1 MLDRLGATRLGV
13 WIIKRIVSPAQR
25 FLYRATRGGAF
36 TTAGRGKNVLLLT
49 TKGRLT
55 GKSRTTP
62 VYYLRDGDSI
72 VICNVNPGFERV
84 NPWVLNLRAHPIAK
98 VQIGRD
104 LAEYHAREATDLELN
119 KYWPQLLELWPAY
132 GEFFARSGQRAVFV
146 LERPSRADG
155 STTEG
160 ER

>member
-1 MLDRLGATRLGV
+1 MDRVGATRLGV
-13 WIIKRIVSPAQR
+13 WIIKHLVSPAQR

-55 GKSRTTP
+55 GKARTTP
-62 VYYLRDGDSI
+62 VYYLRDGDRI
-72 VICNVNPGFERV
+72 VICNVNPGFERI

-98 VQIGRD
+98 VQIGGD
-104 LAEYHAREATDLELN
+104 VAEYHVREATTLELQQ
-119 KYWPQLLELWPAY
+119 YWPQLLELWPAY
-132 GEFFARSGQRAVFV
+132 GKFFERSGQRAVFV
-146 LERPSRADG
+146 LERPSGADG
-155 STTEG
+155 LNSEG